1 MFQPIRTEI
10 KKLFIITDQSLYFL
24 LYGKFLKDF
33 FLSQYSSILMKII
46 FHLKTSLDFDLLTY
60 VSFNYYLLTLTY
72 MHPLVE
78 STLWCQ
84 SDLSLDLSIVF
95 DRVWHEWLIYK
106 IQCCGIKC
114 YPLILLQIFLK
125 TDTNSLEWPNIR
137 TGASIGW
144 CIVGLHFGII
154 VFPYLYKKS
163 N

>member
-60 VSFNYYLLTLTY
+60 ASFNYYLLTLTY

-106 IQCCGIKC
+106 IQCWGIKC
-114 YPLILLQIFLK
+114 YPLILLQSFLK

-144 CIVGLHFGII
+144 CIVGLHFEII